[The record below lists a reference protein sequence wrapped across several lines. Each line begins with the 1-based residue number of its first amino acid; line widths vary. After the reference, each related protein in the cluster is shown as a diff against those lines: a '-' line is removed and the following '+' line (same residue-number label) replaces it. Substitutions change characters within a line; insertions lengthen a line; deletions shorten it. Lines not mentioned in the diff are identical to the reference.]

1 MGGINLLIRFDRSS
15 VCMGDDCVNHSE
27 EIEIDGN
34 TVLSMFIKCYI
45 SKRLAFISGGKATW
59 VLRVKDTNMTYK
71 NIAVMAQQWSDAKL
85 LVHDYRLKELAANNE
100 VLELFALYRQQEDP
114 DAVYSQL
121 VTHK

>member
-1 MGGINLLIRFDRSS
+1 MLIRFDRSS